1 MDARQVLGLHG
12 QQDTL
17 SGLLSCSRASCLVHT
32 QHKHC
37 TFQSFFWTASALHT
51 ASQGQMRIW
60 GLRGAVDVEKF
71 CAPSDTVGE
80 KRCTL
85 TLCLQDADGDGYLS
99 FDELRQA
106 LERDSDGNDPG
117 IARVADMAMKALDVS
132 GDGFIEY
139 HEFLAA
145 AIDRQRILTD
155 HTLAELFGEPPGLFA
170 LWMLR
175 RPQPNSAVHINLM
188 CVTLSIMY

>member
-1 MDARQVLGLHG
+1 MRALNSPSQGKDADAGTARY
-12 QQDTL
+12 
-17 SGLLSCSRASCLVHT
+17 SRWGKVSS
-32 QHKHC
+32 
-37 TFQSFFWTASALHT
+37 TFQHT
-51 ASQGQMRIW
+51 SWEGKVHNDFM
-60 GLRGAVDVEKF
+60 
-71 CAPSDTVGE
+71 
-80 KRCTL
+80 
-85 TLCLQDADGDGYLS
+85 CLQDADGDGYLS

-155 HTLAELFGEPPGLFA
+155 HTLAELFGESSGLFA
-170 LWMLR
+170 LGMLTTPIKQCSAHQIR
-175 RPQPNSAVHINLM
+175 VCDIYCHVLNGRPQTSI
-188 CVTLSIMY
+188 LSQ

>member
-1 MDARQVLGLHG
+1 MSAINTPSQGNDADAGTEG
-12 QQDTL
+12 Y
-17 SGLLSCSRASCLVHT
+17 SRWGKISR
-32 QHKHC
+32 
-37 TFQSFFWTASALHT
+37 TFQHT
-51 ASQGQMRIW
+51 SW
-60 GLRGAVDVEKF
+60 EEKVHKD
-71 CAPSDTVGE
+71 SM
-80 KRCTL
+80 
-85 TLCLQDADGDGYLS
+85 CLQDADGDGYLS

-155 HTLAELFGEPPGLFA
+155 HTLAELFGESSGLFA
-170 LWMLR
+170 LGILTR
-175 RPQPNSAVHINLM
+175 RQSNNAVHIKPM
-188 CVTLSIMY
+188 CV